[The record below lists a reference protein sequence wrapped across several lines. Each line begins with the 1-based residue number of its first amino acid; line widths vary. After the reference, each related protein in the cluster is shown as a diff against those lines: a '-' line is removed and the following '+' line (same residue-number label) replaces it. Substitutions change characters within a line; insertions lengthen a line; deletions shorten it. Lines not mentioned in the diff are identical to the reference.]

1 MNHNH
6 KGGCCHGS
14 GSHHHTEQD
23 HQDHDHHDHHDH
35 DEHNHAHGHGCCG
48 GGCCAS
54 RKSAA
59 PLSAEETEFLIQL
72 AQTPYLPLT
81 RFVLKSTKSNHF
93 ESVALAPVHLK
104 DKTDSMEVVKST
116 GAVLKSLEERGF
128 LTLDY
133 EEPLENGN
141 YSEYENSDLYAYFKE
156 TVAQAENHDDYLY
169 DIPELELGSIALTYS
184 GQQAIIKMDQKA

>member
-1 MNHNH
+1 MNHH
-6 KGGCCHGS
+6 
-14 GSHHHTEQD
+14 D
-23 HQDHDHHDHHDH
+23 HDHDHHDH
-35 DEHNHAHGHGCCG
+35 AHGHGCSGGCCG
-48 GGCCAS
+48 GGGCAS
-54 RKSAA
+54 RKTAA
-59 PLSAEETEFLIQL
+59 PLTAEEIEFLKQL
-72 AQTPYLPLT
+72 AQTPYLPLA

-104 DKTDSMEVVKST
+104 DKTDSMEMVKSM

-169 DIPELELGSIALTYS
+169 DIPDLEHGSIALTYA
-184 GQQAIIKMDQKA
+184 GQQAIIEMDQKRQ